1 MSGKIAMQENTM
13 SEKNETARISE
24 VFHCYSEIHNET
36 YKAWLDNQ
44 PPEYHEYRRQWSEVP
59 NHLKV
64 TDRPL
69 HLDLEVTSRC
79 NLLCPFCARTQR
91 VEQGVWRNAADMD
104 LGLFKKI
111 VDDMAE
117 NKVFA
122 MNMNVLGEPLIHKN
136 IREMIEYAKSKGII
150 DVFFHTNAVLLN
162 EKMSRDLIASGLDRL
177 VISFDS
183 PYKEKY
189 EAVRVN
195 AKYEHVL
202 KNVIRFNEIKRET
215 GSLSPLTRLNF
226 IKLPGVTEQE
236 IHDIIELFKPHIDS
250 IGLLDYIEGDNSIR
264 QSIEVSDDYRSKF
277 VCSQILTRLTVYD
290 DGSVLPCCSDYDSEL
305 ILGNLKDQTIQQ
317 IWNSDRLNEI
327 RQLHFSGQFYKIP
340 ACAKCDYALQAD
352 KKYCSRS
359 ES

>member
-1 MSGKIAMQENTM
+1 MSDTA
-13 SEKNETARISE
+13 SEARISE
-24 VFHCYSEIHNET
+24 VFHCYSELHNEN
-36 YKAWLDNQ
+36 YAKWLAMQ
-44 PPEYHEYRRQWSEVP
+44 PPEYHEYRRQWSQVP
-59 NHLKV
+59 ERLEV

-69 HLDLEVTSRC
+69 HLDIEVTSRC

-91 VEQGVWRNAADMD
+91 VEKGVWRNAGDMD
-104 LGLFKKI
+104 FDLFKKI

-117 NKVFA
+117 NRVFA
-122 MNMNVLGEPLIHKN
+122 MNMNVLGEPLIHKR
-136 IREMIEYAKSKGII
+136 IKDMVSYAKQKGII

-162 EKMSRDLIASGLDRL
+162 DKMSRDLINSGLDRL

-195 AKYEHVL
+195 AKYDKVL
-202 KNVIRFNEIKRET
+202 KNIIRFNQIREEM
-215 GSLSPLTRLNF
+215 GRVGPLTRLNF

-236 IHDIIELFKPHIDS
+236 IHDVIELFKPHIDS
-250 IGLLDYIEGDNSIR
+250 IGLLDYIEGDNDVRKTFEADENYKSN
-264 QSIEVSDDYRSKF
+264 F

-290 DGSVLPCCSDYDSEL
+290 DGTVLPCCSDYDSEL
-305 ILGNLKDQTIQQ
+305 ILGNLKDQTIQE

-327 RQLHFSGQFYKIP
+327 RQLHFVGQFYKIP

-352 KKYCSRS
+352 RKYCGMS
-359 ES
+359 ESEKQ